1 MELRHVQPFRQLL
14 EAVLGRKTRFR
25 DVEKDDKGGGCT
37 IHLNPNA
44 AAALD
49 DSPPELMSFLD
60 SIGAEYL
67 PGVWKKRKLQEEPK
81 VSCFE
86 TVKKPHKQ
94 AASSSFTFVELFAGI
109 GGFRLGLES
118 IGGRCVLASELN
130 SHAASIYRQNFDHNC
145 LVQGDIL
152 DLDSSCCGQFDML
165 TAGFPCQ
172 PFTDRG
178 QKRGLDDDRGQMY
191 LELVRIL
198 HDQQPRCFLFEN
210 VVGLVTMQG
219 GSRTKRT
226 KGERTTFEAGR
237 VFERILDS
245 FASCGYNVDWK
256 VINSRHFLPQQRER
270 VYIVGTRLDL
280 NCGSLDWD
288 GLLPR
293 NSLDTTVRSILEP
306 KDSSWVKACELSA
319 SQWNRVQALHRKH
332 KTNPFSDSCIDLEAK
347 APTLISSYHRVSNL
361 STKFLFEE
369 ADGTLCN
376 GKGDNSRPRF
386 LSPRECCRVMG
397 FPEDFVVPSPS
408 DGPEVIAHFYRGI
421 GNAVT
426 PPVIGAIGKELLQCI
441 QNSTLV

>member
-1 MELRHVQPFRQLL
+1 MTDKCPSLPSASKGVPRGVVRMELRHVQPFRQLL

-198 HDQQPRCFLFEN
+198 YDQQPRCFCLK
-210 VVGLVTMQG
+210 T
-219 GSRTKRT
+219 S
-226 KGERTTFEAGR
+226 
-237 VFERILDS
+237 S
-245 FASCGYNVDWK
+245 DWSPCK
-256 VINSRHFLPQQRER
+256 EDRAPSEQRESEQLSR
-270 VYIVGTRLDL
+270 RDVSLSEYSIRLHL
-280 NCGSLDWD
+280 A
-288 GLLPR
+288 
-293 NSLDTTVRSILEP
+293 DTT
-306 KDSSWVKACELSA
+306 
-319 SQWNRVQALHRKH
+319 
-332 KTNPFSDSCIDLEAK
+332 
-347 APTLISSYHRVSNL
+347 
-361 STKFLFEE
+361 ST
-369 ADGTLCN
+369 
-376 GKGDNSRPRF
+376 GK
-386 LSPRECCRVMG
+386 
-397 FPEDFVVPSPS
+397 
-408 DGPEVIAHFYRGI
+408 
-421 GNAVT
+421 
-426 PPVIGAIGKELLQCI
+426 
-441 QNSTLV
+441 